1 MTCLEAQ
8 SKIIAYIEYNLE
20 KDEKQEF
27 LKHIQSCE
35 ECREELVIYYTMIEG
50 MRQLD
55 DNMPLTHDFSEEL
68 NWRMQQ
74 ELKSSRKKRELMR
87 SSVGIVVIAILAFLI
102 FGYVNFL
109 NLLHEQEQAAIKDRQ
124 GDYYYS
130 ETFHNVLFTP
140 DDEEPVLN
148 INITKEE
155 PVVSFYE
162 KIRTYNILNN
172 QNN

>member
-27 LKHIQSCE
+27 LKHIQCCE

-55 DNMPLTHDFSEEL
+55 DNMPLTQDFSEEL

-74 ELKSSRKKRELMR
+74 ELKSSRKKRDLMR
-87 SSVGIVVIAILAFLI
+87 SSVGIGVVVVLAFLI
-102 FGYVNFL
+102 LGYVNFL

-130 ETFHNVLFTP
+130 ETFRDVLFSP
-140 DDEEPVLN
+140 DDEETMLN
-148 INITKEE
+148 INITTEE
-155 PVVSFYE
+155 PTVSFYE
-162 KIRTYNILNN
+162 KIRKHNVLK
-172 QNN
+172 QSE

>member
-8 SKIIAYIEYNLE
+8 SKIIAYIEYKLD
-20 KDEKQEF
+20 KDEKQDF
-27 LKHIQSCE
+27 LRHIQCCE

-74 ELKSSRKKRELMR
+74 ELKSSRKKRDLVR
-87 SSVGIVVIAILAFLI
+87 SSVGIGVIAVLAFLI

-109 NLLHEQEQAAIKDRQ
+109 NLLHEQEQATIKNRQ
-124 GDYYYS
+124 GEYYYS
-130 ETFHNVLFTP
+130 ETFDNVLFSP
-140 DDEEPVLN
+140 DDEDTLLN
-148 INITKEE
+148 INITPEV
-155 PVVSFYE
+155 PVVSFYG
-162 KIRTYNILNN
+162 KIRTHNILNN
-172 QNN
+172 QSQ